1 MTDRKKQKILVAM
14 DGSDRAFEAIR
25 YISGLP
31 PFQEMHVVL
40 FTVLDKIPEIYWDL
54 DQGDMYNYRMKEAR
68 AWQAVKRQ
76 EIEAYMKNAQRNLL
90 EFGFSE
96 DAVSVKIQE
105 RKTGT
110 TRDIIKE
117 AKRGYSAVVIGRKG
131 HSKIRG
137 LILGSVAT
145 KLLASLDFV
154 PVLVVGRFPAS
165 RKVLVAMDGS
175 DASIRTVDYLG
186 ETLRNCDCDLTLI
199 HVIRS
204 EEKDFVEKAEKR
216 MTPAFAMARSHLES
230 WGFDPAHVST
240 KIITG
245 AVSRAG
251 SIVREAEK
259 GGYGTIAVGRRGL
272 SQARE
277 FAFGRVSNK
286 VVQLAGEQVVW
297 VVN

>member
-1 MTDRKKQKILVAM
+1 MTDHTKQKILVAL

-31 PFQEMHVVL
+31 PFQQMHLVL
-40 FTVLDKIPEIYWDL
+40 FTILDKIPEIYWDL
-54 DQGDMYNYRMKEAR
+54 GQGDMYSHRIKEAQ
-68 AWQAVKRQ
+68 AWQATKQQ
-76 EIEAYMKNAQRNLL
+76 EIEAYMKNAQMNLL
-90 EFGFSE
+90 KFGFSE

-105 RKTGT
+105 RKIGA

-131 HSKIRG
+131 HSKIKG
-137 LILGSVAT
+137 LIFGSVAT

-154 PVLVVGRFPAS
+154 PLLVVGRFPAS
-165 RKVLVAMDGS
+165 KKVLVAMDGS

-186 ETLRNCDCDLTLI
+186 ETLRNCDCDVTLI
-199 HVIRS
+199 HVIRG
-204 EEKDFVEKAEKR
+204 EEKDFMEKAKKR
-216 MTPAFAMARSHLES
+216 ITPVFSMATSHLES
-230 WGFDPAHVST
+230 WGFGPSHIST

-251 SIVREAEK
+251 SIVREAEE
-259 GGYGTIAVGRRGL
+259 GGYGTIAVGRRGI
-272 SQARE
+272 SQVRE

-286 VVQLAGEQVVW
+286 VVQLAGKQVVW

>member
-1 MTDRKKQKILVAM
+1 MTQHTKQKILVAL
-14 DGSDRAFEAIR
+14 DGSDRAFEAVR
-25 YISGLP
+25 YICDLP

-40 FTVLDKIPEIYWDL
+40 FTVLDKIPEIYLDL
-54 DQGDMYNYRMKEAR
+54 GQGDMYNYRMKEAR
-68 AWQAVKRQ
+68 AWQATKRQ
-76 EIEAYMKNAQRNLL
+76 EMAAYMENAHRNLL

-117 AKRGYSAVVIGRKG
+117 ANRGYSAVVIGRKG
-131 HSKIRG
+131 HSKIKG

-154 PVLVVGRFPAS
+154 PLLVVGRFPGS

-186 ETLRNCDCDLTLI
+186 ETLRNCDCDVTLI

-204 EEKDFVEKAEKR
+204 EEKDFVEKAKKR
-216 MTPAFAMARSHLES
+216 ITPVFSMARSHLES
-230 WGFDPAHVST
+230 WGFGPSHIST

-272 SQARE
+272 SQVRE

-286 VVQLAGEQVVW
+286 VVQLAREQVVW